1 MNPTASMRRWRNPS
15 ARWRS
20 YGWRWSTNSPSAG
33 AVSSYFN
40 LPARKEG
47 FLPGAANMRLPRFV
61 GERLAREAL
70 LFDRT
75 FHADTP
81 EGRLIANEV
90 VPSGEIDRAL
100 ARCIEGALGSGM
112 VSPGANR
119 KAIRQQTEPLETF
132 RRYLTTYA
140 FEQAFCHLSDQL
152 IVNLEKHWNAKQR
165 KL

>member
-1 MNPTASMRRWRNPS
+1 VIAET
-15 ARWRS
+15 
-20 YGWRWSTNSPSAG
+20 G
-33 AVSSYFN
+33 SYFS

-47 FLPGAANMRLPRFV
+47 FLPGTSNMRLPRLL

-75 FHADTP
+75 FLADTP

-90 VPSGEIDRAL
+90 VPSDKMDFAVS
-100 ARCIEGALGSGM
+100 RCVESAIGSGM
-112 VSPGANR
+112 ISPGANR
-119 KAIRQQTEPLETF
+119 KAIRQQTEPLEAF

-140 FEQAFCHLSDQL
+140 FEQVFCHLSDQL
-152 IVNLEKHWNAKQR
+152 IVNLEKHWNAKHR

>member
-1 MNPTASMRRWRNPS
+1 VVDKFAIGGGCQLLLVVDYVIAETR
-15 ARWRS
+15 
-20 YGWRWSTNSPSAG
+20 
-33 AVSSYFN
+33 SYFN

-47 FLPGAANMRLPRFV
+47 FLPGTSPMPRYV
-61 GERLAREAL
+61 GERLAREAI

-75 FHADTP
+75 FRADTP

-90 VPSGEIDRAL
+90 VPSHEMDLAVSRCVERA
-100 ARCIEGALGSGM
+100 IGSGI

-119 KAIRQQTEPLETF
+119 KAIRQQTEPLEAF